1 MRHAK
6 LRQEEVFPRRAREKW
21 QKPMPPPHGLPK
33 IRQKAKV
40 TGMRQ
45 VTRSVGMHRY
55 LRRYP

>member
-1 MRHAK
+1 MFDAK
-6 LRQEEVFPRRAREKW
+6 LRQEEVSLRVRREVAEADATT
-21 QKPMPPPHGLPK
+21 HGLPK

-45 VTRSVGMHRY
+45 VTRSVEMNRY